1 MSNNGDYILFFSN
14 RCSHSKEF
22 LQLLQTDPAL
32 DRVFMKVNVDT
43 KGVNIPKCVTKVPSA
58 IIPYNGKP
66 SLLVGNNIFKWFEDN
81 HRQQNGRMNVGGGG
95 GRMPPQ
101 QQQQRQSPSQQPQQQ
116 QSVGGIEDYDPQG
129 MTGYSD
135 TFSFLDNQ
143 NPLKKAF
150 SFINDALGGGGGGQ
164 NSVGSGAGMSMG
176 DREEKTTRESQK
188 QKELSAAYEKM
199 MNQRKFEVPQG
210 PMRIGGGN

>member
-14 RCSHSKEF
+14 RCGHSKEF
-22 LQLLQTDPAL
+22 LQLLTTDPAL
-32 DRVFMKVNVDT
+32 DRVFMKVNVDV

-81 HRQQNGRMNVGGGG
+81 HRPQNGRMNVGGGG
-95 GRMPPQ
+95 GRMPQQQERPSQ
-101 QQQQRQSPSQQPQQQ
+101 QQQQQQQ
-116 QSVGGIEDYDPQG
+116 QQVPGGIEDYDPLG

-135 TFSFLDNQ
+135 NFSFIDNQ

-150 SFINDALGGGGGGQ
+150 SFINEALGGGGGG
-164 NSVGSGAGMSMG
+164 SGGGGGGMAMGGGG
-176 DREEKTTRESQK
+176 DREEKTTRETQK

-210 PMRIGGGN
+210 PMRMG

>member
-22 LQLLQTDPAL
+22 LQLLTTDPAL

-43 KGVNIPKCVTKVPSA
+43 KGVNIPKCVSKVPSA

-81 HRQQNGRMNVGGGG
+81 HRTQNGRMSVGGGG
-95 GRMPPQ
+95 GRMPQ
-101 QQQQRQSPSQQPQQQ
+101 QQQQQQQQQQAPSQQQQAP
-116 QSVGGIEDYDPQG
+116 GGIEDYDPLG

-135 TFSFLDNQ
+135 NFSFIDNQ

-150 SFINDALGGGGGGQ
+150 SFINEALGGGGGGTGGG
-164 NSVGSGAGMSMG
+164 NGGGGMMGGG

-210 PMRIGGGN
+210 PVRM

>member
-22 LQLLQTDPAL
+22 LQLLETDPAL

-101 QQQQRQSPSQQPQQQ
+101 QQQRQPQQQQQQAQPQ

-150 SFINDALGGGGGGQ
+150 SFINDALGGGGGGGQ
-164 NSVGSGAGMSMG
+164 GGSGGGGMSMGGG

-210 PMRIGGGN
+210 PMRM

>member
-22 LQLLQTDPAL
+22 LQLLTTDPAL

-43 KGVNIPKCVTKVPSA
+43 KGVNIPKCVSKVPSA

-101 QQQQRQSPSQQPQQQ
+101 QQQQRQPPSQQEQPQV
-116 QSVGGIEDYDPQG
+116 SVGGIEDYDPQG

-150 SFINDALGGGGGGQ
+150 SFINDALGGGGGQSSG
-164 NSVGSGAGMSMG
+164 GSGGGMSMGSG

-210 PMRIGGGN
+210 PMRM